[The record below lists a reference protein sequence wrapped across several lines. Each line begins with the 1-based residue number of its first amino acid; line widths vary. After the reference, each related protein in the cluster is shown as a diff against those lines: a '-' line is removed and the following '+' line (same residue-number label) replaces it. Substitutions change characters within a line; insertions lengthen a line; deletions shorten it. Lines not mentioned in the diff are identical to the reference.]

1 LHEYKGKSGQI
12 VHRVFFMVVRALE
25 REGKAWEIPGIPK
38 RDFCNAYINSA
49 AQDWVKGVGESVY
62 IIISWKF

>member
-1 LHEYKGKSGQI
+1 
-12 VHRVFFMVVRALE
+12 MVVRALE

-62 IIISWKF
+62 IIISGKF